1 MKKQLFTLCFL
12 LITSFSYSQIFVTQ
26 GVSPASG
33 VQNVLLGSGVTIT
46 NIQYSGVANSFG
58 SFTTGS
64 SPTNIGISSGIIMST
79 GLVSEAAGSAELQAS
94 EDNGT
99 GSDPQ
104 LANLATDDVNDAAV
118 LEFDFIPLSDTVQ
131 FRYVF
136 GSEEYPEFVNSIF
149 NDIFGFFITG
159 PNPGGGT
166 YTNLNIARLPVSN
179 LPVSINNVN
188 QGYSS
193 DDEMPTGCTNCQFYV
208 HNKIP
213 GNPNPYIVYDG
224 MTTVL
229 TAVAAVTPCQTYHI
243 KIAIGDVF
251 DGLFDS
257 GVFLEANSFSSPGM
271 NAELH
276 FNSTIRENSVIEG
289 CSNADIVFRLPEVY
303 AEDVVIHYYTSG
315 NATRDIDYTIFPN
328 VDSLVITAGADTGF
342 IHISPIQD
350 NIVDVGDTIYIIV
363 PGVGCSNAVDT
374 LKIPIIDNSKI
385 LVNVAEDQLLCDGGM
400 GFLTVGATQGVSPYT
415 YQWSN
420 GAGNVTSVDV
430 LPDITTRYYVTVM
443 DMCSNSTVDSIEV
456 VVGSLLYNISNDTLV
471 CSGTRLTL
479 NNTFQGNVSWTGY
492 SGNPIN
498 VTANQTTTYKVVM
511 SNVCGVVNDSV
522 VVSVYQLPGLNLG
535 NNTTHCDN
543 ETHEFSLSGN
553 FDHVDWYYSSNFS
566 DMGSI
571 VGSGNQFSANQT
583 GIYSAVAN
591 NGFCYDTNAVIL
603 KFVPCNITAPNV
615 ITPNSDGF
623 NDVLKFTN
631 LEYYSGSVLTV
642 YNRWGRVVYKDEDY
656 KNNWNGDDLGDG
668 IYYYTL
674 SLPAE
679 VNITGSDK
687 WVDNM
692 SGSITIIR

>member
-1 MKKQLFTLCFL
+1 MKKQLFALCFL
-12 LITSFSYSQIFVTQ
+12 LITTFSYSQIFVTQ

-33 VQNVLLGSGVTIT
+33 VQNVLLGSGVTIS

-58 SFTTGS
+58 TFTTGATA
-64 SPTNIGISSGIIMST
+64 TNLGLTSGIIMSS
-79 GLVSEAAGSAELQAS
+79 GMVSGAS
-94 EDNGT
+94 GNVSTFASTTNGT

-104 LANLATDDVNDAAV
+104 LAGLVTEAVEDAAV

-136 GSEEYPEFVNSIF
+136 GSEEYPEFVGDDF
-149 NDIFGFFITG
+149 NDAFGFFISG
-159 PNPGGGT
+159 PNPFSAT
-166 YTNLNIARLPVSN
+166 AYTNKNIAIIPGSTLPVT
-179 LPVSINNVN
+179 INNVN
-188 QGYSS
+188 GSS
-193 DDEMPTGCTNCQFYV
+193 NSTYYV
-208 HNKIP
+208 NNQSPANVNIA
-213 GNPNPYIVYDG
+213 YDG

-229 TAVAAVTPCQTYHI
+229 TAVAAVVPCQTYHI

-251 DGLFDS
+251 DGIYDS

-315 NATRDIDYTIFPN
+315 NATRDIDYTISPN

-342 IHISPIQD
+342 IHIAPIQD
-350 NIVDVGDTIYIIV
+350 NMVDVGDTIYIIV

-430 LPDITTRYYVTVM
+430 IPDITTRYYVTVM

-456 VVGSLLYNISNDTLV
+456 VVGSLMYNISNDTLV
-471 CSGTRLTL
+471 CSGTHLTL
-479 NNTFQGNVSWTGY
+479 NNTFQGNVYWTGY

-498 VTANQTTTYKVVM
+498 VIANQTTTYKVVM

-543 ETHEFSLSGN
+543 ESHEFSLSGN
-553 FDHVDWYYSSNFS
+553 FDHVDWYYSTNSNS
-566 DMGSI
+566 MGSI
-571 VGSGNQFSANQT
+571 IGTGNGLSATET
-583 GIYSAVAN
+583 GIYYVVAN
-591 NGFCYDTNAVIL
+591 NGFCFDTS
-603 KFVPCNITAPNV
+603 FVYLNFIPCNITAPNV